1 AVGVPRGGRLAAPAD
16 LGCPDQFWYV
26 CPARASPPGPV
37 TTGGQPAAPAPVN
50 PAVPADGSACQAGYI
65 RVRGGTPFR
74 LCESAQRSTE
84 RGGCMQA
91 AIGDRLLIR
100 GNCVG
105 TPDKCGE
112 IVEVH
117 GKAGEPPYL
126 VRFGDGHI
134 GVVFPGPAAL
144 VEAKARGGGAR
155 KAASGAKATGRGKG
169 TAGAGAKR
177 GATRKKS
184 GSK

>member
-1 AVGVPRGGRLAAPAD
+1 
-16 LGCPDQFWYV
+16 
-26 CPARASPPGPV
+26 
-37 TTGGQPAAPAPVN
+37 
-50 PAVPADGSACQAGYI
+50 
-65 RVRGGTPFR
+65 
-74 LCESAQRSTE
+74 
-84 RGGCMQA
+84 MQA
-91 AIGDRLLIR
+91 TIGDRLHIR

-126 VRFGDGHI
+126 VRFDDGHT
-134 GVVFPGPAAL
+134 GLVFPGPDAV

-155 KAASGAKATGRGKG
+155 KAAGAKATGRGKG
-169 TAGAGAKR
+169 TGTGAKT
-177 GATRKKS
+177 GTARKKS